1 MFIVTCWLVYSGWV
15 LSASRARPLF
25 VQLSPDDDLYVRLLS
40 SWLFRG
46 ERGALRRTVEV
57 LVREYRERH
66 GSPSSGAEIPVRE
79 LTVSQTLKRLN
90 LSQPR

>member
-1 MFIVTCWLVYSGWV
+1 M
-15 LSASRARPLF
+15 SASRARPLF
-25 VQLSPDDDLYVRLLS
+25 VQLCPDDDLYVRLLS

-46 ERGALRRTVEV
+46 ERGALRKTVAV
-57 LVREYRERH
+57 LVKEYRQRH
-66 GSPSSGAEIPVRE
+66 GSPSNEVEVPVPE